1 MQTLSQ
7 EDFVKKTEHQL
18 EEQLKEV
25 ISVFQNLSEADLL
38 KPASNNGW
46 SIAECIEHLNTYAAF
61 YQPQVAIAI
70 EKAQRNNSPA
80 IFKHSFLGQYFI
92 NSMDPARSK
101 KKFKALKRHV
111 PLNVKS
117 PNTVV
122 STFIQHLENMLV
134 VLKQAAHKNLEKKS
148 VKTSISTWI
157 KINPGDAIQ
166 FLLTHNKR
174 HLDQARRNL

>member
-1 MQTLSQ
+1 MKTFSQQEFLSQ
-7 EDFVKKTEHQL
+7 AELQL
-18 EEQLKEV
+18 EVQLKEV
-25 ISVFQNLSEADLL
+25 ISVFQNLPETVLL

-61 YQPQVAIAI
+61 YQPQIAIAL
-70 EKAQRNNSPA
+70 EKAQHNNNPVE
-80 IFKHSFLGQYFI
+80 FKYSFLGRYFI

-111 PLNVKS
+111 PLHVENPS
-117 PNTVV
+117 AVV
-122 STFIQHLENMLV
+122 STFIQHLENMLIL
-134 VLKQAAHKNLEKKS
+134 LKQAAHKNLGKNS
-148 VKTSISTWI
+148 VKTSISSWI

-174 HLDQARRNL
+174 HLEQASRNL